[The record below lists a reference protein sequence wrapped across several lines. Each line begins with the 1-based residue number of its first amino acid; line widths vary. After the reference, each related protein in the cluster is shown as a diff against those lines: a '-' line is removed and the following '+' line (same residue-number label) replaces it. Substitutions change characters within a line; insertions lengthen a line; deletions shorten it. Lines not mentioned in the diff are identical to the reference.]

1 MLRHALFRVQVRHL
15 GDTMS
20 SNLHVRRATDLG
32 EIAQVP
38 AARPVD
44 SQQQLE
50 EIWGVL
56 LHEVATVHA
65 ISTAAVE
72 ARSDESRQALLKLLE
87 AETAEVV
94 ALVHEVGRELPG
106 AVSEAS

>member
-1 MLRHALFRVQVRHL
+1 
-15 GDTMS
+15 MS

-38 AARPVD
+38 AVRPVG
-44 SQQQLE
+44 SQQQLALQQLE

-56 LHEVATVHA
+56 IHEVATVHA

>member
-1 MLRHALFRVQVRHL
+1 
-15 GDTMS
+15 MS
-20 SNLHVRRATDLG
+20 ANLHVRRTVDLD
-32 EIAQVP
+32 EVAQVP
-38 AARPVD
+38 AVRPVD
-44 SQQQLE
+44 AQQQLE

-56 LHEVATVHA
+56 IHEVATVHA

-72 ARSDESRQALLKLLE
+72 ARNDESRQALLKLLE

-106 AVSEAS
+106 VIGEAS